1 VSRMPRFDQVLS
13 GLAAGLIEG
22 QAALDAA
29 GLDSIDAFE
38 ESGMPPTVYSWRRVR
53 VEAPVALALQ
63 PKQAAGTVSAAR
75 LSAGSGGVIAVS
87 LRYLESPQ
95 GVDDPHPQERA

>member
-1 VSRMPRFDQVLS
+1 MPPLDQVLS
-13 GLAAGLIEG
+13 GLAAGLVDG

-38 ESGMPPTVYSWRRVR
+38 ETGMPPTVYAWHHVR
-53 VEAPVALALQ
+53 LEAPVALALM
-63 PKQAAGTVSAAR
+63 PKLSAGTVSAAK

-87 LRYLESPQ
+87 VRYLESPQ
-95 GVDDPHPQERA
+95 GVDDPHPQESA